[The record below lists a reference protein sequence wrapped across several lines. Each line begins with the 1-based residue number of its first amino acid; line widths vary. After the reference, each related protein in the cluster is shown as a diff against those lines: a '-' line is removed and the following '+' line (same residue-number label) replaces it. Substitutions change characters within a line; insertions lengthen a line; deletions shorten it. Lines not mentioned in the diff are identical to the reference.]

1 MGQQR
6 FDLNDE
12 LQLGDWA
19 WFRAVDCDYGQF
31 DGDEVLAFRYSEESW
46 AFYHK
51 TDSEEDDCLFHGSER
66 PRDSSVLF
74 EHPFLSCFNNSWI
87 VQARHNLKW
96 GVNDLTEDRGFG
108 VVILTHDKPLPFDE
122 TLSNDSSSGDV
133 ATQSNGDCADWFSP
147 NYEKTKVYCGFHG
160 YHDHHG
166 SYLNMPVGS
175 HRGHRIGVE
184 LEVEFN
190 RETLR
195 DKFTEIETNWFY
207 LERDGSLGSYGCEII
222 TIPLKPSDAKSE
234 DFWTPLTN
242 HLSTRAKSWDTGRCG
257 LHVHIGKEILGRNAE
272 EQSETLGRL
281 LYLYHQF
288 VKDTR
293 LNIKIYGRD
302 RGYHDQDG
310 KTATSIAAKE
320 LGSEV
325 LKIQSVKDKVKTS
338 LINRAEDDRYFDINI
353 RNSATIEFRKGRGS
367 INPKRIA
374 MVIDYCERMCIYA
387 KSTPWAQ
394 ISYTDFVKFLQSTV
408 QNENLLEI
416 INSYR

>member
-1 MGQQR
+1 MGQQK
-6 FDLNDE
+6 FNLGDSLHV
-12 LQLGDWA
+12 GDWA
-19 WFRAVDCDYGQF
+19 WFQACDCENEEYNDDF
-31 DGDEVLAFRYSEESW
+31 ILAFRYSEDNW
-46 AFYHK
+46 AFYHAPINSGEYLFNGSDAPRYNSV
-51 TDSEEDDCLFHGSER
+51 TSEY
-66 PRDSSVLF
+66 
-74 EHPFLSCFNNSWI
+74 PFLSQFSRSWI
-87 VQARHNLKW
+87 VSGSHTLGW
-96 GVNDLTEDRGFG
+96 GASDLTDGRDFD
-108 VVILTHDKPLPFDE
+108 VTIVAYSKPLPFDN
-122 TLSNDSSSGDV
+122 TCSNDSSGDI
-133 ATQSNGDCADWFSP
+133 ATETTSDCSDWFSS
-147 NYEKTKVYCGFHG
+147 NYERARVYSGFHG

-190 RETLR
+190 RESFR

-234 DFWTPLTN
+234 DFWKPLTN

-310 KTATSIAAKE
+310 KTSASIAARE

-325 LKIQSVKDKVKTS
+325 LKIQSVKDKVKES
-338 LINRAEDDRYFDINI
+338 LIDRAEDDRYFDINI

-374 MVIDYCERMCIYA
+374 MVIDYCERMCVYA
-387 KSTPWAQ
+387 KSTPWQQ
-394 ISYTDFVKFLQSTV
+394 ICYTDFVKFLQSTV

>member
-1 MGQQR
+1 MGQQK
-6 FDLNDE
+6 FNLGDNLHV
-12 LQLGDWA
+12 GDWA
-19 WFRAVDCDYGQF
+19 WFKACDCEQEEYNDDF
-31 DGDEVLAFRYSEESW
+31 ILAFRYSEEHW
-46 AFYHK
+46 AFYHAPM
-51 TDSEEDDCLFHGSER
+51 DSADCLFNGSDA
-66 PRDSSVLF
+66 PRYNSVTS
-74 EHPFLSCFNNSWI
+74 EYPFLSQFSRSWI
-87 VQARHNLKW
+87 VDGCRTLRW
-96 GVNDLTEDRGFG
+96 GVSDLTDGRDFD
-108 VVILTHDKPLPFDE
+108 LTIVTYSKPLPTDD
-122 TLSNDSSSGDV
+122 TLSNDSSGDI
-133 ATQSNGDCADWFSP
+133 ATESTDDCSDWFSS
-147 NYEKTKVYCGFHG
+147 NYERARVYRGFHG

-166 SYLNMPVGS
+166 SYLNMPVGT

-190 RETLR
+190 RESLR

-234 DFWTPLTN
+234 GFWTPLTN

-310 KTATSIAAKE
+310 KTSASIAARE

-325 LKIQSVKDKVKTS
+325 LKIQSVKDKVKES
-338 LINRAEDDRYFDINI
+338 LIDRAEDDRYFDINI

-387 KSTPWAQ
+387 KSTPWQQ
-394 ISYTDFVKFLQSTV
+394 IGYTDFVKFLQSTV
-408 QNENLLEI
+408 QNEHLLEI